1 MQGACA
7 DAAMRAL
14 TIVERLLFNA
24 GIEGGPVA
32 WLHDEILLELPGAD
46 AEKAATLLQQAM
58 TEAFAATFPGAPL
71 NQLVKIGSGRTWCEA
86 KDDEPSPP
94 PNRQ

>member
-1 MQGACA
+1 
-7 DAAMRAL
+7 MRAL

-32 WLHDEILLELPGAD
+32 WLHDEILLEVPEAN

-58 TEAFAATFPGAPL
+58 IEAFLETFPGAPTEG
-71 NQLVKIGSGRTWCEA
+71 LVEPTIGRNWAEA
-86 KDDEPSPP
+86 KG
-94 PNRQ
+94 